1 MTRIWRTTSLIVVLF
16 VTTSLILA
24 GSTPASAQTT
34 QAGQQL
40 NIVVQSVSHLSGC
53 VQMSVAARGDSIPFL
68 INVTYASTG
77 KAMSNGTVE
86 VHMSNGQ
93 LLKAAFSA
101 THNLWAVVYPIPW
114 AHPTGPL
121 GYYVTA
127 QSADGAVGSWEPIT
141 PYGALTIVPASLH
154 VDASAIDEKTNQP
167 IQTAS
172 EGSSIKIVATVALP
186 LPGQGYPTQTSDSA
200 PQVDGAGMLL
210 NSTMAS
216 KVQAVIG
223 QGTFN
228 STTAS
233 FSNYTASTI
242 TLSYDAASSKWT
254 GSYSF
259 KQNDPSGLYEIAV
272 IGADK
277 ASPPNTGFAFT
288 NTFTLGSQST
298 GGINTGTVYIASF
311 GMIIIGFVAGL
322 AVISKFALPKRKGD
336 QTQ

>member
-1 MTRIWRTTSLIVVLF
+1 MQHPWRATAVFFVLFLSTSLIVAGN
-16 VTTSLILA
+16 VT
-24 GSTPASAQTT
+24 ASAQAT

-86 VHMSNGQ
+86 VHVSNGQ
-93 LLKAAFSA
+93 LLKATFS
-101 THNLWAVVYPIPW
+101 TSHNLWAVVYPIPW
-114 AHPTGPL
+114 NHATGPL

-127 QSADGAVGSWEPIT
+127 QSADGAVGLWEPIT
-141 PYGALTIVPASLH
+141 PYGRLTIVPATLH
-154 VDASAIDEKTNQP
+154 VDASAIDEKTNEP
-167 IQTAS
+167 IQTAP
-172 EGSSIKIVATVALP
+172 EGSTIKILATVALP
-186 LPGQGYPTQTSDSA
+186 LPGEGFPTQTKGSE

-210 NSTMAS
+210 NSTTAS
-216 KVQAVIG
+216 KVEAVVG

-228 STTAS
+228 STTGQ
-233 FSNYTASTI
+233 FSNYTASTV
-242 TLSYDAASSKWT
+242 TLSYDDASSKWT
-254 GSYSF
+254 GSYTF

-272 IGADK
+272 IGADQ
-277 ASPPNTGFAFT
+277 ASPPNTGLSFT
-288 NTFTLGSQST
+288 NAFTLGTQNT
-298 GGINTGTVYIASF
+298 GGINTGTVYIVSF

-336 QTQ
+336 

>member
-1 MTRIWRTTSLIVVLF
+1 MRRHWRTAAVFALLF
-16 VTTSLILA
+16 VSTLMVVA
-24 GSTPASAQTT
+24 GNATASAQAA

-40 NIVVQSVSHLSGC
+40 NIVVQAVSHLSGC

-77 KAMSNGTVE
+77 IPMSNGTVE

-93 LLKAAFSA
+93 LLKARFS
-101 THNLWAVVYPIPW
+101 TSSKLWAVVYPIPW
-114 AHPTGPL
+114 NHPTGPL

-141 PYGALTIVPASLH
+141 HYGTLTIVPASLH
-154 VDASAIDEKTNQP
+154 IDASAIDEKTNEP
-167 IQTAS
+167 IQTTS
-172 EGSSIKIVATVALP
+172 EGSTIKILATVALP
-186 LPGQGYPTQTSDSA
+186 LPGEGFPTQTRDSE

-216 KVQAVIG
+216 KVEAVIG

-228 STTAS
+228 STTAR

-242 TLSYDAASSKWT
+242 TLSYDNASSKWT
-254 GSYSF
+254 GSYTF

-277 ASPPNTGFAFT
+277 ASPPNTSFSFT
-288 NTFTLGSQST
+288 NTFTLGVQST
-298 GGINTGTVYIASF
+298 GGINTATVYIVSF
-311 GMIIIGFVAGL
+311 GMIVVGFVAGL

-336 QTQ
+336 